1 MVSWCTFQTAHPLIS
16 LNLSCCVRLLLCDDH
31 PSLLNNAPH
40 RAIIPSEV
48 PCVVIMGTDS
58 INELQAQH
66 GHEHSHIPV
75 QKARH
80 DAHRGDVVQEENGPP
95 SQTSVTVGL
104 NCTVTCSTSSDFG
117 ASGNQTT
124 ITGTASGIHNLKQS
138 ESSSHFHLPERFGHA
153 RSTGPGTFQW
163 YSPFYAVAS
172 SLRRASPYMATVT
185 HWQLMVFSIRG

>member
-1 MVSWCTFQTAHPLIS
+1 MCEGVLLLPGHGWRVKWCWPRSMMASWCTFQTAHPLIS

-40 RAIIPSEV
+40 RATVPSVV
-48 PCVVIMGTDS
+48 PCVVVIMGSDS
-58 INELQAQH
+58 INQLQAQL
-66 GHEHSHIPV
+66 GNERSHKPV

-80 DAHRGDVVQEENGPP
+80 DANRGDVVQEENGPP

-117 ASGNQTT
+117 ASGNQMT

-138 ESSSHFHLPERFGHA
+138 ETSSHFYLPVRFGHA
-153 RSTGPGTFQW
+153 RSTGTLQ
-163 YSPFYAVAS
+163 
-172 SLRRASPYMATVT
+172 
-185 HWQLMVFSIRG
+185 